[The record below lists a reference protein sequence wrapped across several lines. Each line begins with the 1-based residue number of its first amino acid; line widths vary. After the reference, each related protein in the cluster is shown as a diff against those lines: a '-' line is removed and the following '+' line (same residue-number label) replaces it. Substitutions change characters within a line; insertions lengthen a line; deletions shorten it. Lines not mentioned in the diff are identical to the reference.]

1 MKVRNNTLGQ
11 FIHKTLNARLK
22 LNLKLNNLEPIA
34 VKFTRTELREI
45 TGAVR
50 IEHNTMERIL
60 EELREYGY
68 EVVGERTS
76 EHFEVLL
83 NVRQWMNEFSTLGQ
97 LVHTI
102 QWMKELLEDIEGD
115 V

>member
-22 LNLKLNNLEPIA
+22 LNLKLNNLDPVV

-68 EVVGERTS
+68 EVAGERTS
-76 EHFEVLL
+76 EHFEVTL
-83 NVRQWMNEFSTLGQ
+83 NAKQWMNDFSTLGR
-97 LVHTI
+97 LVQTT
-102 QWMKELLEDIEGD
+102 QWLEELFDKTEVEA
-115 V
+115 